1 LNKVPLRV
9 ETGGVLRRRR
19 QLDHCTLTRPIE
31 ASIGYLPNEA
41 YLCTAKNHLTMD
53 FSFTQIVNTTLILF
67 SVIDITG
74 SIPLILDL
82 KSKAGHIQPGKA
94 TLVAGVIMIVFL
106 FVGESIL
113 KLLGVDLPSFA
124 IAGSFILFFLALE
137 MILGVRLYKDVEP
150 ETASI
155 VPIAFPL
162 IAGTG
167 TLTTLLSIRAE
178 YSVENIIAGVLVN
191 LLLIFIVLKNTELIE
206 RILGKNGLN
215 VLRKIFGIILLAIA
229 IKLFKSNMFF

>member
-1 LNKVPLRV
+1 MK
-9 ETGGVLRRRR
+9 
-19 QLDHCTLTRPIE
+19 LTF
-31 ASIGYLPNEA
+31 ASPNTHSAME
-41 YLCTAKNHLTMD
+41 L
-53 FSFTQIVNTTLILF
+53 SFTQIVNTTLILF

-178 YSVENIIAGVLVN
+178 YYVENIIAGVLIN
-191 LLLIFIVLKNTELIE
+191 LLLIFIVLKNTEFIE